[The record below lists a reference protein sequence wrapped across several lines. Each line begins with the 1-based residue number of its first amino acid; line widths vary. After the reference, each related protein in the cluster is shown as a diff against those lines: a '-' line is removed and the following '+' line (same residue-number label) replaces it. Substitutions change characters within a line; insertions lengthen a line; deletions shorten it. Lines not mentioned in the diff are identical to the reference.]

1 MNANLISV
9 LAFAEKRGEG
19 ESAARS
25 GLTACLSKELGWKIF
40 FSLPFQYR
48 GFDAFSVSQ
57 GSKWVCFSC
66 SKGLYYS
73 YNHFDNS
80 SNNIFDKRISI
91 LNISKMKN
99 VEK

>member
-1 MNANLISV
+1 M
-9 LAFAEKRGEG
+9 LAFAVKRGEG

-25 GLTACLSKELGWKIF
+25 GLTACLSKERGWKIF
-40 FSLPFQYR
+40 FNLCFRYR

-57 GSKWVCFSC
+57 GSKLVCFLC
-66 SKGLYYS
+66 SEGFYYS

-91 LNISKMKN
+91 LNISKMKI

>member
-1 MNANLISV
+1 MRIASPLETLVGRFVGRQAAENSV
-9 LAFAEKRGEG
+9 FVV
-19 ESAARS
+19 SA
-25 GLTACLSKELGWKIF
+25 LGWKIF
-40 FSLPFQYR
+40 FNLPFQYR

-57 GSKWVCFSC
+57 HSKWICFSC
-66 SKGLYYS
+66 SKGFYYS

-91 LNISKMKN
+91 LNVSKMKN

>member
-1 MNANLISV
+1 MNISLISV
-9 LAFAEKRGEG
+9 LAFPEKRVEG
-19 ESAARS
+19 KSAARS

-40 FSLPFQYR
+40 LNLPFQYR

-57 GSKWVCFSC
+57 HSEWICFSC
-66 SKGLYYS
+66 SEGVYYS

-91 LNISKMKN
+91 
-99 VEK
+99 